1 MRPSRTS
8 PATALNGDPSGR
20 RSRFSGRPAS
30 LSSSRPLR
38 ACALAGLAAV
48 LAACAPA
55 QTDGAGSGADE
66 MTGTLRV
73 WLFSEVDQEPKEKVV
88 DEAVAEFESAHD
100 GVTVDVQYIPVETRA
115 ERFQGAFND
124 PSSAPDVAEYGN
136 TDLAGYVES
145 GGFADIS
152 DELAEWEDHA
162 DIPEDVAATAQVDG
176 ASYGVPWFLGARALY
191 YRTDVFEE
199 LDLEEPETLEEV
211 VEAGRKVREEDPD
224 MLGVSVGGAY
234 TYGFLPFVWAHGG
247 DVAEQGDDGSYTAA
261 IDSEEAK
268 AGLELYGEILSEDNC
283 PPQTCSEMTGNDSVQ
298 NYVAGRAAMTL
309 GGNFNL
315 KAVQDSEVA
324 EDTAVIPLPGTEP
337 GSIAPAFAGGNN
349 LGVLAGT
356 ERRTLAVEFVKLL
369 AGKEY
374 QRDMYD
380 AMGNLPT
387 FTDVQEE
394 LAESDPDAGPFIET
408 LNAGTRFVPVTG
420 SWAAVDAEGVLPTM
434 VQKVAAG
441 DASVDEA
448 ADEAATAL
456 DDAFGGE

>member
-1 MRPSRTS
+1 MRS
-8 PATALNGDPSGR
+8 PTTAPDGGPSGR
-20 RSRFSGRPAS
+20 
-30 LSSSRPLR
+30 SSSFPARSLPVR
-38 ACALAGLAAV
+38 ACALAGLAAL

-55 QTDGAGSGADE
+55 QTGGSGAGADE
-66 MTGTLRV
+66 MEGTLRV

-100 GVTVDVQYIPVETRA
+100 GVTVDVQYIPVDTRA

-152 DELAEWEDHA
+152 AELADWEDHA
-162 DIPEDVAATAQVDG
+162 DIAEDVAATAQVDG

-191 YRTDVFEE
+191 YRTDVFDE
-199 LDLEEPETLEEV
+199 LGLDAPETLEEV
-211 VEAGRKVREEDPD
+211 VEAGKKVREEDPD

-234 TYGFLPFVWAHGG
+234 TYAFLPFVWAHGG
-247 DVAEQGDDGSYTAA
+247 DIAEEGDGGSYTAA

-298 NYVAGRAAMTL
+298 NFVAGRAAMTL

-324 EDTAVIPLPGTEP
+324 EDTAVVPLPGTEP
-337 GSIAPAFAGGNN
+337 GSVAPAFAGGNN

-374 QRDMYD
+374 QRAMYD

-387 FTDVQEE
+387 FTDVQDE

-420 SWAAVDAEGVLPTM
+420 SWAAIDAEGVLPAM

-448 ADEAATAL
+448 AAEAATAL